1 MIYAKALVPLI
12 ITPALLLLELV
23 GITPD
28 MTVEQVLTFVVTLAV
43 TALGVYLVPNK
54 K

>member
-12 ITPALLLLELV
+12 VAPVMLLLETI

-28 MTVEQVLTFVVTLAV
+28 MTVEQAITFIVTMLA
-43 TALGVYLVPNK
+43 TAAMVFLVPNK